1 MLLRLPPFLRF
12 AFVGTLGF
20 FLDLGILILGIEAL
34 GIGPYW
40 GRALSFAVTV
50 TFTWFLNRQLTF
62 GDRKSHG
69 FGGVLREWAKFVAAN
84 SIGLAVN
91 YGVYAL
97 LLNYGPG
104 LLASPY
110 VAAGC
115 GAIAGLVFNFAASSR
130 LVFTT
135 AAKPQDRG

>member
-20 FLDLGILILGIEAL
+20 FLDLGILIIAIEGL

-40 GRALSFAVTV
+40 GRALSVAVTV

-62 GDRKSHG
+62 GERKAHG
-69 FGGVLREWAKFVAAN
+69 VKGVLGEWARFVAAN

-91 YGVYAL
+91 YGVYVA

-104 LLASPY
+104 IFSSPY

-115 GAIAGLVFNFAASSR
+115 GAIAGLLFNFTASSR
-130 LVFTT
+130 LVFRATPRT
-135 AAKPQDRG
+135 

>member
-1 MLLRLPPFLRF
+1 MLARLPPFLRF

-20 FLDLGILILGIEAL
+20 FLDLGILIIAIEGL

-62 GDRKSHG
+62 GDRKATG
-69 FGGVLREWAKFVAAN
+69 VGGVVREWARFVAAN

-91 YGVYAL
+91 YGVYVA

-104 LLASPY
+104 LLGSPY

-115 GAIAGLVFNFAASSR
+115 GAIAGLVFNYAASSR
-130 LVFTT
+130 LVFRT
-135 AAKPQDRG
+135 AAQPRNRE

>member
-1 MLLRLPPFLRF
+1 MMQRLPPFLRF

-20 FLDLGILILGIEAL
+20 FLDLGILIIAIEGL

-50 TFTWFLNRQLTF
+50 TFTWALNRQLTF
-62 GDRKSHG
+62 GERKAYG
-69 FGGVLREWAKFVAAN
+69 FSGVLREWARFVAAN

-91 YGVYAL
+91 YGVYVAL
-97 LLNYGPG
+97 LNIGPG
-104 LLASPY
+104 LLGSPY

-115 GAIAGLVFNFAASSR
+115 GALAGLVFNYAASSR
-130 LVFTT
+130 LVFRT
-135 AAKPQDRG
+135 AAPPKGPE

>member
-20 FLDLGILILGIEAL
+20 FLDLGILIIAIEGL

-50 TFTWFLNRQLTF
+50 TFTWALNRNLTF
-62 GDRKSHG
+62 GERKATG
-69 FGGVLREWAKFVAAN
+69 LGGIVREWARFVAAN

-91 YGVYAL
+91 YGVYVA

-104 LLASPY
+104 LLSSPY

-115 GAIAGLVFNFAASSR
+115 GAIAGLVFNYAASSM
-130 LVFTT
+130 LVFRT
-135 AAKPQDRG
+135 AAEPRNRE